1 MADIKPVV
9 TDDCDVYSGMLI
21 TVINGFSQL
30 SDNIKKKELSS
41 GQIFMWF
48 VKQRQGKVD
57 NKSTGAQNEQDVSHS
72 SARIDH

>member
-1 MADIKPVV
+1 MADIKPFVK
-9 TDDCDVYSGMLI
+9 DNCDVYSGMLI

-30 SDNIKKKELSS
+30 SDNIKKELSS
-41 GQIFMWF
+41 GQIFIWF